1 MAGHETFSKN
11 SAYRNIQTSHTM
23 AKPDNKVAVRTL
35 VMAAVLAVGLVA
47 FMLAKGLLHTAA
59 LAS

>member
-1 MAGHETFSKN
+1 
-11 SAYRNIQTSHTM
+11 M